1 MNLYRYKYGGEIYRI
16 LSRKCGI
23 TLCRFFDSKR
33 EHWCK
38 DFKELKQ
45 YYEKIP
51 AKKAKQIIA
60 SKYIHK
66 KSGNVYRVRNY
77 AICKDRDV
85 EVVIYTDSE
94 GKCYTREKS
103 EFLEKF
109 ANEPKG

>member
-1 MNLYRYKYGGEIYRI
+1 MKLYRYKYGGEIYRI

-45 YYEKIP
+45 YFEKIRP
-51 AKKAKQIIA
+51 KEAKQMIA
-60 SKYIHK
+60 ARYIHK
-66 KSGNVYRVRNY
+66 KSGNVCRVRNY
-77 AICKDRDV
+77 AICNDRDV

-94 GKCYTREKS
+94 GKYYTREKG